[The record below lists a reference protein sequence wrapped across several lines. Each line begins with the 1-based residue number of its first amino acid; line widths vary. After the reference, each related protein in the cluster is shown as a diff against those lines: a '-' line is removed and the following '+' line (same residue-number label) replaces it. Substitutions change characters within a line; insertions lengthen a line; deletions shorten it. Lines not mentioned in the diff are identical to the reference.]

1 MQDQPRNLFGRY
13 PFSLIRVDL
22 FGEFRGSADKYGS
35 GAHKCREENDNPI
48 LAQYGLFSA
57 VRNQFPHIFLAASK
71 LQLPVFDVPAHAGQ
85 SGPAVAT
92 LFFHQ
97 REAGIHCTADGSGP
111 GDPVEHIFCLFFAQM
126 MDEQDSDAV
135 LVCQPLEYRQIPV
148 VIGIGNRMVKTAGFR
163 VMKTLDDFVWNSA
176 IELPG
181 GLPQEYMTDLQFL
194 APKENLIFMGS
205 VGTGKTHLATAIAL
219 KACQEGRRV
228 RFFTAAELANI
239 LLEKNTKGT
248 LNNYLGTLKKV
259 ELVVIDEIG
268 FVPLHKDA
276 AELLF
281 QVISDCYERKSLIIT
296 SNLEFSQWNT
306 VFGDNRLT
314 AALVDRLIHHSHIV
328 IFSGES
334 YRLTQ
339 SLNRQRA
346 YT

>member
-1 MQDQPRNLFGRY
+1 MAEQIEQLMRQVKLGGMAKGWRSVPYENTEQY
-13 PFSLIRVDL
+13 VTDL
-22 FGEFRGSADKYGS
+22 LTLELQE
-35 GAHKCREENDNPI
+35 RETNRI
-48 LAQYGLFSA
+48 
-57 VRNQFPHIFLAASK
+57 
-71 LQLPVFDVPAHAGQ
+71 
-85 SGPAVAT
+85 
-92 LFFHQ
+92 
-97 REAGIHCTADGSGP
+97 
-111 GDPVEHIFCLFFAQM
+111 
-126 MDEQDSDAV
+126 
-135 LVCQPLEYRQIPV
+135 
-148 VIGIGNRMVKTAGFR
+148 NRMVKTAGFR

-181 GLPQEYMTDLQFL
+181 GLPQEYMTDLKFL

-314 AALVDRLIHHSHIV
+314 AALVDRLIHHSHMV

-334 YRLTQ
+334 YTLTQ
-339 SLNRQRA
+339 SLNRL
-346 YT
+346 

>member
-1 MQDQPRNLFGRY
+1 MAEQIEQLMRQVKLGGMAKGWRSVPYENTEQY
-13 PFSLIRVDL
+13 VTDL
-22 FGEFRGSADKYGS
+22 LTLELQE
-35 GAHKCREENDNPI
+35 RETNRI
-48 LAQYGLFSA
+48 
-57 VRNQFPHIFLAASK
+57 
-71 LQLPVFDVPAHAGQ
+71 
-85 SGPAVAT
+85 
-92 LFFHQ
+92 
-97 REAGIHCTADGSGP
+97 
-111 GDPVEHIFCLFFAQM
+111 
-126 MDEQDSDAV
+126 
-135 LVCQPLEYRQIPV
+135 
-148 VIGIGNRMVKTAGFR
+148 NRMVKTAGFR

-176 IELPG
+176 IEPPG

-194 APKENLIFMGS
+194 APKENLSFMGS